1 MKQSFPFV
9 VCVALAACG
18 GPAESSKTPTPK
30 PASPAVAALML
41 PKAPADAIGVK
52 AAKEKGAADDVAVTG
67 RLYDIT
73 AGFAVL
79 KIMDLA
85 IPYCGETNK
94 EDKCKKPWDYCCE
107 SKDVQTSNSLLVEA
121 RGADGKPLASPGL
134 GDLQLLDRIT
144 VTGKLQTDD
153 HGNLV
158 LLAKGWHRNER
169 PTLPDYVQWPQ

>member
-1 MKQSFPFV
+1 MKTSFPVV
-9 VCVALAACG
+9 VCIALAACG
-18 GPAESSKTPTPK
+18 GSTEPSKAPTPK

-41 PKAPADAIGVK
+41 PKAPANALGVK
-52 AAKEKGAADDVAVTG
+52 AAKEKGPADEVAVTG

-94 EDKCKKPWDYCCE
+94 EDKCKTPWDYCCE
-107 SKDVQTSNSLLVEA
+107 SKDVQSSNSLLVEA
-121 RGADGKPLASPGL
+121 RDAAGTPIATPSL
-134 GDLQLLDRIT
+134 GDLQRLDRIT
-144 VTGKLQTDD
+144 VTGKLEKDE

-158 LLAKGWHRNER
+158 LLAKGWHRDDR
-169 PTLPDYVQWPQ
+169 PSVPDYVKWPQ